1 MIDAPGA
8 RADNAGMTGDT
19 PPPASDFPA
28 SAPAAQAP
36 TRISWVAIVVAFLLG
51 IATVAAL
58 LPVVQKWRDRQA
70 TPAAQP
76 TPAPAAVV
84 AQPTITAAAPQTLD
98 ALAIRAAALDAQLRG
113 VEGRMAATDAASR
126 TAAGYATRAEGL
138 MIAFAARRAL
148 DRGLALGYVEGQLRS
163 RFDADEPQAVATV
176 IAAAHAPV
184 TREDLRLALDT
195 IAPTLSGSSLR
206 DGFFRS
212 VGRELSN
219 LVVLRRESTPSP
231 RPADRLERARRL
243 IDAGNVEAALAEVA
257 RMPGATSATSWIE
270 AAKRY
275 NAARRALNTIELAA
289 ISGRTTPVAP
299 TAGPIMAAPPTVGPI
314 MDAGP
319 APAQNPAGQLP
330 GN

>member
-1 MIDAPGA
+1 
-8 RADNAGMTGDT
+8 MTGDT